1 MALSQAP
8 GVGLHPQISEPR
20 RTRRRSRSIRSL
32 PGRLALHLVL
42 VFYCLTSAT
51 AFVWVAMVS
60 LKSNPEFFSSSPW
73 APPTDPQWGN
83 YAQAWST
90 ANIGGFFFNSLY
102 ATVLSVGISLV
113 VSAMAAYVIATIR
126 FPGRGLVRL
135 FFLAGLMMP
144 AFLVI
149 IPLYSL
155 LQNLGLL
162 GSINGLVIVYLAT
175 QIPFSV
181 YLLSSFFQT
190 LPRAYEEAAAID
202 GAGPVRTFVSV
213 VLPQAVPALAS
224 VALLNTLTI
233 WNEFFFALVFL
244 TDPASQTLPIGILGL
259 SVNAQ
264 YSAQWVQLFAGL
276 VITMIPVLILFAIAQ
291 ERIAKGVAIGGVK
304 G

>member
-1 MALSQAP
+1 MVFGQPLARLTRKSHTDRPA
-8 GVGLHPQISEPR
+8 R
-20 RTRRRSRSIRSL
+20 ARRRVSPAGTARRVMT
-32 PGRLALHLVL
+32 HFVL
-42 VFYCLTSAT
+42 LMYCITSAA

-60 LKSNPEFFSSSPW
+60 LKTNPEFFTSSPW
-73 APPTDPQWGN
+73 APPAEPQWGN
-83 YAQAWST
+83 YGKAWTT

-102 ATVLSVGISLV
+102 ATVLSVGISLII
-113 VSAMAAYVIATIR
+113 SAMAAYVIATIK
-126 FPGRGLVRL
+126 FPGRGAVRL

-155 LQNLGLL
+155 LQGLGLL
-162 GSINGLVIVYLAT
+162 GSINGLVVVYIAT

-181 YLLSSFFQT
+181 YLLSSFFQS

-202 GAGPVRTFVSV
+202 GAGGIRTFVSV
-213 VLPQAVPALAS
+213 VLPQAIPAMAS

-233 WNEFFFALVFL
+233 WNEFFYALVFL
-244 TDPASQTLPIGILGL
+244 SDPGSQTLPVGILGL
-259 SVNAQ
+259 SINAQ
-264 YSAQWVQLFAGL
+264 YSAQWVELFAGL

-291 ERIAKGVAIGGVK
+291 ERIAKGVAIGGMK